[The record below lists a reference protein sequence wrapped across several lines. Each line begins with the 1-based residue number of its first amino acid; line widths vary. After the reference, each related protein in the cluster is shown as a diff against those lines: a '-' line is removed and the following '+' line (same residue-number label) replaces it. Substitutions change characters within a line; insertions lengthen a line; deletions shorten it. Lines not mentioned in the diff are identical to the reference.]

1 MSLSEVV
8 RWIYYTPLLE
18 VVFYLLLFWAGL
30 QLFSMLVVKAL
41 GKVVEVMQRW
51 ADKNK

>member
-8 RWIYYTPLLE
+8 RWIYYTPLIE
-18 VVFYLLLFWAGL
+18 VVFYILLFWAGL

-41 GKVVEVMQRW
+41 GRMVGKLQEW
-51 ADKNK
+51 AEKNK